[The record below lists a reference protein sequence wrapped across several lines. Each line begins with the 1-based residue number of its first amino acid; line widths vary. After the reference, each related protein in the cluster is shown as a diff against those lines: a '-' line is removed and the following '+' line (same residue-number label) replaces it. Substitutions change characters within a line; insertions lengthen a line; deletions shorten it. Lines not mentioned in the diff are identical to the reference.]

1 MSDLRTAIE
10 DAALDVIIEDMRRG
24 IELLSL
30 ETFEQPDV
38 AIRLLS
44 ENVGRTESEVR
55 RALERYLA
63 KYKFSSVQVNLPEDV
78 AKRVIALG
86 HEIPDEDLAEDG
98 RENEPH
104 ITVKYGLHT
113 TDHRDVSDVLAD
125 EPPIK
130 ATLGRTSLFELED
143 ADVVKIEVQSEC
155 LHKMNALVNKY
166 LEHTDTHPGYHPH
179 VTVAYVK
186 KGLGERYANRTNLE
200 GTDLGFDRVL
210 FSSRDGVK
218 TEIQLNGEVDPSLK
232 AARAD
237 RPIHRAA
244 DKHERAL
251 YLLMQ
256 RAFRS
261 GKDALSRETLEGALL
276 GVGLRAAEFNPSQ
289 ERDERG
295 RWTSGDFHVV
305 PQSAIRKYDPN
316 GKYPLYHFTYPEA
329 MDTIL
334 SLGVGETENYDPS
347 AGTLSLKPEGSSSW
361 TRDPHYSVRGDRSAV
376 RLTLDDKSTVG
387 PTTPITAVLAKD
399 MQGDVLVPGTHEH
412 EEQVKGVV
420 SPDKISEIAV
430 SNAVF
435 QDWKKTLETF
445 RGYAKTMK
453 SESSRKSYADR
464 AMFFEKLLNDPR
476 LKVGLTI
483 RSEYGDSKKG
493 WRAKSFRDLEFNE
506 AQPRDEKGKWV
517 IGPGAPPVSEQAA
530 AFYDR
535 RRESKGRATVE
546 HLRKVY
552 QTTDEWETTRFVLPD
567 GTRISPWRKTGN
579 ADYDRLSRQ
588 GMLRESH
595 ASMTNGTMELAALI
609 STQPV
614 IRYGAGQTGT
624 DGSIE
629 VGQQI
634 SEKQAEIIA
643 DDFSRIGEVLI
654 DISNKHGQVTTSIK
668 VPANAKAIRGAIR
681 QALLNPGAP
690 QTKFDFFRLN
700 EFNPEQARDERGR
713 WTDTVGSY
721 ESELRARA
729 RQEKQVDE
737 VQDTLK
743 AIIKGE
749 WRSGKRTSVHVD
761 SHPVTIKAAQQMVP
775 ILQEMKNAGYRMPEQ
790 IVVDRRYIDG
800 VSGSVYDNKRLSVGF
815 PHEVPV
821 TAKPDDL
828 AKVAFSGTT
837 SAYDTT
843 TDSFVG
849 TTFKDLVV
857 HEMGHIQDRT
867 NTRHWSDDSVL
878 KKVSAVF
885 STKTDIAGVDTFKR
899 IAFRVS
905 NYAREN
911 PTEFVAET
919 FTRLYRGEKLH
930 DDVIK
935 MYKALNG
942 PEIRKRK

>member
-1 MSDLRTAIE
+1 MSDLRAAIE
-10 DAALDVIIEDMRRG
+10 EAALDAIIADIQRG
-24 IELLSL
+24 VELLTL
-30 ETFEQPDV
+30 ESFERPDV

-200 GTDLGFDRVL
+200 GTDLAFTHVL

-232 AARAD
+232 AAMTN

-261 GKDALSRETLEGALL
+261 GRQALSRETLEGALL
-276 GVGLRAAEFNPSQ
+276 GAGLRAAEFNPDLSQ
-289 ERDERG
+289 QSFTTEGRKFITGFIKKNLRKAEFNRDQARDE
-295 RWTSGDFHVV
+295 S
-305 PQSAIRKYDPN
+305 
-316 GKYPLYHFTYPEA
+316 
-329 MDTIL
+329 
-334 SLGVGETENYDPS
+334 
-347 AGTLSLKPEGSSSW
+347 
-361 TRDPHYSVRGDRSAV
+361 
-376 RLTLDDKSTVG
+376 
-387 PTTPITAVLAKD
+387 
-399 MQGDVLVPGTHEH
+399 
-412 EEQVKGVV
+412 
-420 SPDKISEIAV
+420 
-430 SNAVF
+430 
-435 QDWKKTLETF
+435 
-445 RGYAKTMK
+445 
-453 SESSRKSYADR
+453 
-464 AMFFEKLLNDPR
+464 
-476 LKVGLTI
+476 
-483 RSEYGDSKKG
+483 
-493 WRAKSFRDLEFNE
+493 
-506 AQPRDEKGKWV
+506 GKWT

-535 RRESKGRATVE
+535 RRESKGKATLERLKSVF
-546 HLRKVY
+546 
-552 QTTDEWETTRFVLPD
+552 QTSDEWETTRFLLPD

-579 ADYDRLSRQ
+579 PDADRLSRQ
-588 GMLRESH
+588 TGLRESH
-595 ASMTNGTMELAALI
+595 ASMTNGTAELAALI

-614 IRYGAGQTGT
+614 VRYGAGQTGT

-634 SEKQAEIIA
+634 SERQAEYIA

-654 DISNKHGQVTTSIK
+654 DVSDKHGQVTTSIK

-700 EFNPEQARDERGR
+700 EFNPSQERDERGR

-721 ESELRARA
+721 ESELRTRA
-729 RQEKQVDE
+729 RQEKQVDD
-737 VQDTLK
+737 VQDALK

-790 IVVDRRYIDG
+790 IVVDRRYIHS

-828 AKVAFSGTT
+828 AKVAFSGTV

-843 TDSFVG
+843 TDSFAG

-867 NTRHWSDDSVL
+867 DTRYWLDDSVL
-878 KKVSAVF
+878 KKVGAVL